1 MPNTANTETYDGT
14 TWSEVNNLNTS
25 RDKAGSAGTQ
35 AAAVIYG
42 GFISPPAGSTDV
54 TEEYDGTSWTTVPGV
69 LSQDMDQMA
78 AFGTQ
83 TAAVSAGGYNYS
95 ASPPKSRAVTEEYN
109 GSTWTANPSPSG
121 DLGAANYACSG
132 VGTQTAGLSIGGNP
146 GAKTITEEYNGTT
159 WSAGGTLIA
168 GKARASAAGT
178 QTDAIISG
186 GPTGTV
192 VYGYDGSAWSTRP
205 SMAVSRDETGGT
217 TPAPAS
223 STLVIGGSPTLSS
236 TELFTGAVETATASI
251 ITSS

>member
-1 MPNTANTETYDGT
+1 MGNTANTETYDGT

-42 GFISPPAGSTDV
+42 GFISPPAGSTNA
-54 TEEYDGTSWTTVPGV
+54 TEEYDATSWATVPGV

-168 GKARASAAGT
+168 AKDFATAAGT
-178 QTDAIISG
+178 QTDALISG
-186 GPTGTV
+186 GSTGTV

-205 SMAVSRDETGGT
+205 SMAISRDEVGGT

-223 STLVIGGSPTLSS
+223 STLAIGGTPSPDSC
-236 TELFTGAVETATASI
+236 ELFTGPVETATASFV
-251 ITSS
+251 TSS